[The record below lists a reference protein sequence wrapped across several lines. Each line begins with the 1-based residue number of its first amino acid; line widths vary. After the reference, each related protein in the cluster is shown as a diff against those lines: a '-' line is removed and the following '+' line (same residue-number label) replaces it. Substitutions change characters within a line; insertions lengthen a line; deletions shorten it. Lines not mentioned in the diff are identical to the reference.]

1 MKKLKTPPTLA
12 SALPTSREAI
22 VALKQLGYDEQSV
35 GHSLWNRMLPRTLE
49 IQQFFKDAEADFL
62 EQPMDGVQGL
72 FHHRLVF
79 DVKEKALRFLQNC
92 QYFLPSSFHVM
103 TDEPIDKGHEYEIC
117 ITQTS
122 SFSMVGVTSAVCF
135 MLVWA
140 ERLDGEHE
148 LTGFVSDGRPW
159 LDLPVPKPCPHHPG
173 GTSRYRLRCADAHQ
187 VRRAVEQFWPW
198 LRRFSWQPLRFAT
211 SPVHSS
217 CGLGRQGALECLTE
231 IELAQ
236 GSPGL
241 IELRRLLERESSLAS
256 WACTLNHANRFT
268 GWPYSVSA

>member
-12 SALPTSREAI
+12 SALPTSRQAI
-22 VALKQLGYDEQSV
+22 DILQKLGYDELSL
-35 GHSLWNRMLPRTLE
+35 GYSLWNRMLVRTLE
-49 IQQFFKDAEADFL
+49 ILQMFKDAEAFFL
-62 EQPMDGVQGL
+62 EQHMDDIQGL
-72 FHHRLVF
+72 LHHRLVF

-103 TDEPIDKGHEYEIC
+103 SCEPVDKGHEYEIC

-122 SFSMVGVTSAVCF
+122 PFSMVGVISAVCF

-148 LTGFVSDGRPW
+148 LTGFVAEGRPW
-159 LDLPVPKPCPHHPG
+159 LHLPVPKPCPDYPG
-173 GTSRYRLRCADAHQ
+173 ETSRYRLRCADAYQ

-211 SPVHSS
+211 SPVHST
-217 CGLGRQGALECLTE
+217 CGLGRQGAPECLTE

-241 IELRRLLERESSLAS
+241 LELRRLMEREPSLAP

-268 GWPYSVSA
+268 GWPDFASA